1 MDFLERLFGF
11 SPDGGDGSFEMLLFA
26 IPIAGLV
33 FLWRRR
39 QHKLQHQRDR
49 RKP

>member
-1 MDFLERLFGF
+1 
-11 SPDGGDGSFEMLLFA
+11 MLLFA

-39 QHKLQHQRDR
+39 QQTLQRRSDR
-49 RKP
+49 RDKP